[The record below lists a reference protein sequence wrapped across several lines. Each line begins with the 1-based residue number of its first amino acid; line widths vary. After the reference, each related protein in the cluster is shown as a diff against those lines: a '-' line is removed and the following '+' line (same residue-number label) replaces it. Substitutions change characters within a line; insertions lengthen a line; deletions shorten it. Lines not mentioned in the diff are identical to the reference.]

1 MAQKKK
7 NKQKT
12 SVFCRNKKAFHD
24 YLIEKRFEAGIS
36 LLGSEVK
43 SIRDGKMNLSG
54 AWIDLDENLDA
65 VLKDAHISPYRLS
78 SYFNH
83 LEKRDRRLLLRKSQL
98 SELSKKTESQGYTIV
113 PLSVYPKG
121 PWIKV
126 EIALARGKRQFDKRE
141 AAKEKEAK
149 KTIRNILRT
158 GS

>member
-1 MAQKKK
+1 M
-7 NKQKT
+7 
-12 SVFCRNKKAFHD
+12 
-24 YLIEKRFEAGIS
+24 
-36 LLGSEVK
+36 
-43 SIRDGKMNLSG
+43 
-54 AWIDLDENLDA
+54 
-65 VLKDAHISPYRLS
+65 
-78 SYFNH
+78 
-83 LEKRDRRLLLRKSQL
+83 LRKSQL